1 MRILDALIITCN
13 EPQNKR
19 SDRSHKRDLYAYYS

>member
-13 EPQNKR
+13 EPHNRQY
-19 SDRSHKRDLYAYYS
+19 RSHKRDLNAYYS